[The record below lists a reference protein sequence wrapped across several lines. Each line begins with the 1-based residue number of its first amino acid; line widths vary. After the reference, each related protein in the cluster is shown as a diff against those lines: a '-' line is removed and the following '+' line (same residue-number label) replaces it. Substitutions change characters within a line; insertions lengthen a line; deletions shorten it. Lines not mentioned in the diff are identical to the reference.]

1 MGQRGPEDAILQ
13 AKCRAYLQ
21 QGPPPHMKDYVPES
35 LTEIIIAL
43 GAEGQPLDDDLREIA
58 VIILQES
65 DDLAQIT
72 DRAIRRYLQTGA
84 ALVGRVLE
92 AQQ

>member
-1 MGQRGPEDAILQ
+1 MDHMGKGKAMLQ
-13 AKCRAYLQ
+13 AECRAYLQ
-21 QGPPPHMKDYVPES
+21 QGPPPHMDDYVPES

-58 VIILQES
+58 TIILQES

-72 DRAIRRYLQTGA
+72 DRAIRQYLQTGA

-92 AQQ
+92 AQR